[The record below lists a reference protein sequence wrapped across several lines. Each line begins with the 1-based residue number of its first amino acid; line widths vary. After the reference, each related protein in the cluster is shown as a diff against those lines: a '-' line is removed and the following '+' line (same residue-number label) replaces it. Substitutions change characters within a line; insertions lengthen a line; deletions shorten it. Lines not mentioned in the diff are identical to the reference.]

1 MHVLARCNPCRFC
14 DGCPERAGRPVLTV
28 DGRALSA
35 WTFDAN
41 NVLAWDNEAGY
52 AAWLQ
57 FMALPGGPVFMGS
70 LRPVDDAEGAP
81 AGARPLNPGTVGSL
95 RSRARFCLC
104 IHQGL
109 NACHSALSRVNTCDI
124 HAMPLHM
131 GCTDAVV
138 APGCV
143 CL

>member
-1 MHVLARCNPCRFC
+1 MHVLARGNPCRFSA
-14 DGCPERAGRPVLTV
+14 GCPERAGRPVLTV

-57 FMALPGGPVFMGS
+57 FMALPGGPVFMGA
-70 LRPVDDAEGAP
+70 LRPVDAGGGAP

-95 RSRARFCLC
+95 RSRARFCPC